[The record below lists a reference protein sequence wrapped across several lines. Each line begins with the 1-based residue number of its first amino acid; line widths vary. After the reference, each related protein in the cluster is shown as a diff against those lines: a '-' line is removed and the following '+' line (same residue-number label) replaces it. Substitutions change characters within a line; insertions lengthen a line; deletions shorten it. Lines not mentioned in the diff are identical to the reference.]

1 MDEENKD
8 PLAVL
13 NLAGALI
20 RSTVTTGN
28 DMQFNACV
36 GDNTGTNEN
45 SIGYAGGFEKAA
57 EVLLASL
64 GIGKPGAAADS
75 WGGEPLV
82 DLLVYPIC
90 YCARHHVELTL
101 KRLLPKAWHAYR
113 TRFSRNQKQLEAPKD
128 KGARHN
134 LMAVWSDLVTV
145 CSAVDER
152 LAKLCLKLEPYIDD
166 LNFVDATGQVFRYDR
181 DIKTFKL
188 HMEKVRHIDLTHFAT
203 GYAQMCV
210 ILNDME
216 VEMSVVLSDVASGSF
231 TTKLNRDELIEIA
244 TVLPNRS
251 EWGGSEFVAAR
262 ARIKARFSLSS
273 NDFQRATKI
282 ILGSRWLSY
291 RVGVELPIADL
302 SADVL
307 ERLHRG
313 GAGDKDALA
322 SLTEQ
327 ERSALYGVL
336 ESASPFAYPEGFDAC
351 TVARPT
357 DREEGLSFD
366 LAREPDYLARK
377 YSRMPDRIETAL
389 RKLGQIELLSHFQQI
404 YREEIGSLRVM
415 RAAHSSIDFNKLF
428 FRPPS
433 DGEGE
438 VA

>member
-8 PLAVL
+8 PLAIL
-13 NLAGALI
+13 NLTGALI

-36 GDNTGTNEN
+36 GDNTGTSEN
-45 SIGYAGGFEKAA
+45 SIGYASGFEKAA

-64 GIGKPGAAADS
+64 GVGKPGAAADS

-113 TRFSRNQKQLEAPKD
+113 KRFSNNQKGLEAPKEKD
-128 KGARHN
+128 ARHN
-134 LMAVWSDLVTV
+134 LMTVWSDLVTV

-152 LAKLCLKLEPYIDD
+152 LRELCLKLEPYIDD
-166 LNFVDATGQVFRYDR
+166 FNFIDATGQVFRYDR
-181 DIKTFKL
+181 DIETSQL

-203 GYAQMCV
+203 GYAQMCR
-210 ILNDME
+210 ILGDME

-244 TVLPNRS
+244 TMLPNRS
-251 EWGGSEFVAAR
+251 EWGGSEFVAAKSQ
-262 ARIKARFSLSS
+262 IKERYSLSS
-273 NDFQRATKI
+273 NDFQRATEI

-291 RVGVELPIADL
+291 RIGVELPIANL

-313 GAGDKDALA
+313 GTGDKDALA

-327 ERSALYGVL
+327 ELSALYGVL
-336 ESASPFAYPEGFDAC
+336 ESASPFTYPERFDTY

-357 DREEGLSFD
+357 DKREGFYFD

-377 YSRMPDRIETAL
+377 YSRMPDRIEIAL
-389 RKLGQIELLSHFQQI
+389 KRLGQICLLSQFQKI
-404 YREEIGSLRVM
+404 YQKEIESLRAM
-415 RAAHSSIDFNKLF
+415 RVAQSSIDVNKIFL
-428 FRPPS
+428 RQRS
-433 DGEGE
+433 AGEK